1 MTKEKGKGE
10 LLLISKD
17 TIEEILART
26 DIEPLISSYISL
38 KRAGD
43 TYKGLCPFHS
53 EKSPSFTVYPRTASF
68 YCFGCGIGGDA
79 VTFIKQM
86 EHLDY
91 PDALQFL
98 AKRAGITIVD
108 DDNKYVR
115 EEKKFNRDRMFKMN
129 VDAANFFHKCLMAN
143 TTDAKAAL
151 SYFTEKRGLSL
162 STIKHFGLGYAP
174 DSFDSLL
181 NYMTAKGYTKDEL
194 VAGFLCGKSEK
205 GRYFDAFR
213 KRVMFPIIDVSGNVI
228 AFGGRAMDN
237 ETKPKYKNSSDTPVY
252 KKTRHVYALNFAR
265 LTCSETMVLCEG
277 YMDVI
282 ALHAAGFTNAVATLG
297 TAITSEQARLMSRY
311 TKKVVICYDSDEAG
325 QKAANKA
332 LKVIGDVG
340 LDVRVVKV
348 PGSKDPDEYIK
359 TFGKEKFKD
368 VLDSA
373 KIEFEYKMENILSKF
388 DINLPQDRVKVLN
401 MLENEISAFYSEAER
416 DIYIQMVSKTLGV
429 EAKSIKSDVQR
440 IIQKNIKTFKASES
454 ERARQ
459 AAAGYRDKVNPDF
472 AKAPTVAKHEEVVVG
487 LLLLFAEHRKK
498 VFENS
503 LLDES
508 DFFTELNKRIFA
520 YIKESYLKGDVFAD
534 LNEIFTPEEVGR
546 ITKIKLSRMELV
558 NNGDE
563 VLVDSIKALKS
574 SMQKK
579 TSATAETFDQLTDFI
594 NKMRSES

>member
-1 MTKEKGKGE
+1 M
-10 LLLISKD
+10 ISKE

-26 DIEPLISSYISL
+26 DIEPLISGYVSL

-53 EKSPSFTVYPRTASF
+53 EKSPSFTVYPRTSSF

-79 VTFIKQM
+79 VTFVKQI

-108 DDNKYVR
+108 DDKQPLR

-129 VDAANFFHKCLMAN
+129 VDAANFFHRALFAN
-143 TTDAKAAL
+143 TPDAREAL
-151 SYFTEKRGLSL
+151 SYFTDKRGLEI

-174 DSFDSLL
+174 DSFDALL
-181 NYMTAKGYTKDEL
+181 NYMRSKGYTNDEL

-228 AFGGRAMDN
+228 AFGGRALDS

-265 LTCSETMVLCEG
+265 HSCSETMVLCEG

-297 TAITSEQARLMSRY
+297 TAITSDQARLMSRY
-311 TKKVVICYDSDEAG
+311 TKKVIICYDSDEPG

-340 LDVRVVKV
+340 LDVGVIVV

-359 TFGKEKFKD
+359 TYGKEKFKY
-368 VLDSA
+368 VLENA
-373 KIEFEYKMENILSKF
+373 KIEFEYKMENILAKH
-388 DINLPQDRVKVLN
+388 DINLPQDRVKILAL
-401 MLENEISAFYSEAER
+401 LENEISAFYSEAER
-416 DIYIQMVSKTLGV
+416 DIYIQMVAGKLGV
-429 EAKSIKSDVQR
+429 DAKSIKSDVAR
-440 IIQKNIKTFKASES
+440 IIYKKQKSFKAS
-454 ERARQ
+454 AGLKAKQ
-459 AAAGYRDKVNPDF
+459 AAAGYADKVNPDF
-472 AKAPTVAKHEEVVVG
+472 AKAPAVAKHEETVVA
-487 LLLLFAEHRKK
+487 LLLLFAEHRKA
-498 VFENS
+498 VFEKGMLEEEN
-503 LLDES
+503 
-508 DFFTELNKRIFA
+508 FFTDLNKRIFR
-520 YIKESYLKGDVFAD
+520 YIKESYENSDVFAN
-534 LNEIFTPEEVGR
+534 LNEVFSPEEVGR
-546 ITKIKLSRMELV
+546 ITRIKNERMKLE
-558 NNGDE
+558 NNGED
-563 VLVDSIKALKS
+563 VLLESIEALKS
-574 SMQKK
+574 SMEKK
-579 TSATAETFDQLTDFI
+579 TAAGATTFDQLTELI
-594 NKMRSES
+594 KKMRSDSDS